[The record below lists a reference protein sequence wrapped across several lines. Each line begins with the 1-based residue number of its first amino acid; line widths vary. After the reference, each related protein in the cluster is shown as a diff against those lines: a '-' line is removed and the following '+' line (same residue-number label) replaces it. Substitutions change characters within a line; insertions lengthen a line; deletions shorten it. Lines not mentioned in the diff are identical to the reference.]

1 MDLDIDTEK
10 LQKLTP
16 EERDKAI
23 NSLRQQ
29 AILLNLQSLVSE
41 VADKCTRKCITAP
54 GTSLSNGEKQCLQR
68 CMDRFIESHNLVS
81 KTWLNVQSSRS
92 SGAGMMF
99 NSESPSFS

>member
-23 NSLRQQ
+23 NTLRQQ

-54 GTSLSNGEKQCLQR
+54 GTSLSSGEKQCLQR

-81 KTWLNVQSSRS
+81 KTWLNVQSTRS